1 MCLIFA
7 LTTRIT
13 AKSLAV
19 PRLIPYTAR
28 PSLRVSLVLIRL
40 L

>member
-1 MCLIFA
+1 MCLIF
-7 LTTRIT
+7 TQTPRIT
-13 AKSLAV
+13 PKLLAV